1 MGEVA
6 ESAAAEVLRPGPAR
20 PLALDDRTRV
30 WIVHSG
36 RLDLFAVPVD
46 AAGEPVRHG
55 RYLFGLAAGEAGF
68 GVAAAACADGTRIA
82 LRGAASSGTEVIALR
97 RDHWVADPS
106 TAARIAE
113 QVDLWVAALSAA
125 LANADIRTDVLIEAD
140 SERQIKQGTRL
151 GPTRGGTVW
160 IEPREGTLRWFG
172 SEAAGITPDD
182 PPWPLAGPGW
192 AEAKSAVRLMTRST
206 AALQAEG
213 PDGAALWRALDQAN
227 GRCLELLAGEV
238 AVRDAAEAARI
249 SRKLRVN
256 AGMFAGSLGR
266 VAGVLRKGEVPAEPE
281 AAGDALF
288 AAAALVTARLGIR
301 LKPPTGTPDPDGQ
314 ARLDALCRAARV
326 NLRRVGLSDGW
337 YRRDN
342 GPLLGFRAGAQGSA
356 LPVALLPIGATAYE
370 LVDPESGA
378 RQPIGL
384 PEAAMLLPA
393 AYTFYRSLPD
403 LRATVAGVMR
413 FGAAGM
419 RADISRVFGMGL
431 IAGLLALVTPMI
443 SEPLFG
449 DILPRSDVAT
459 LAVVVLAM
467 AMATI
472 GTTAFAIVRGFSLLR
487 LEGRM
492 EAVLQAGL
500 WDRLLRLPTSF
511 FRQFTTGDLA
521 NRAMS
526 ITAIRTLLTSAVNSA
541 LMDGLF
547 SMMSFVLLFYYSWR
561 LALVATALA
570 VLATITSVGLSVW
583 QIPHQRAA
591 MRGMGEIGG
600 MTFQM
605 LIAVGKLRVA
615 GAEARAFGRWATTL
629 AEQNGHFFRAR
640 RIAALQQVVAQS
652 FPPLAALVIYAAVMK
667 LGPSG
672 ANGAPVLPLLT
683 LGAFMAFNAA
693 FGQFLAALMAVVTAL
708 TTAVTIVPLYER
720 IAPILEAVP
729 EAREDAAPPGELTGD
744 IEFRHVTF
752 RYVEGAPPVLDDLS
766 WQIAPGGYVA
776 FVGPSGCGKSTLIRL
791 LLGFE
796 QPESGAVFF
805 DRKDLSSLDL
815 AELRRQIGV
824 VMQGAALIS
833 GNIYDNIVGSLPL
846 SMEDAWAAARM
857 AGLADDIRAMPM
869 GMHTVLSEAASTLSG
884 GQRQRLIIARALV
897 RRPRILIFDEAT
909 SALDNRTQ
917 AIVNESI
924 DQLSMTR
931 IVVAHR
937 LSTIRHVD
945 RVYVLTNGRIV
956 ESGPPDEL
964 IEADGLFARMARRQ
978 TA

>member
-1 MGEVA
+1 MSELVETAGA
-6 ESAAAEVLRPGPAR
+6 VLRPGPAR
-20 PLALDDRTRV
+20 PLALDNRTRV
-30 WIVHSG
+30 WIVRSG
-36 RLDLFAVPVD
+36 RLDLFAVQID

-55 RYLFGLAAGEAGF
+55 RYLFGLVAGDACF
-68 GVAAAACADGTRIA
+68 GIAAAACADGTRIA
-82 LRGAASSGTEVIALR
+82 LRGAAPSGTEVIAFE
-97 RDHWVADPS
+97 RDRWVADPS
-106 TAARIAE
+106 EAGRIAE
-113 QVDLWVAALSAA
+113 RVELWVATLSTA
-125 LANADIRTDVLIEAD
+125 LAGSDMRADALIEAD
-140 SERQIKQGTRL
+140 SERQIKRGTRV
-151 GPTRGGTVW
+151 GPIRGGVVW
-160 IEPREGTLRWFG
+160 IEPQEGTLRWFG
-172 SEAAGITPDD
+172 SEAAGIAPGA

-192 AEAKSAVRLMTRST
+192 AEAISAVRLTTRST
-206 AALQAEG
+206 ASLQAEG
-213 PDGAALWRALDQAN
+213 PDGATLWQALDHAN
-227 GRCLELLAGEV
+227 ARCVGLLAREI
-238 AVRDAAEAARI
+238 AVRDAAEEARI

-256 AGMFAGSLGR
+256 AGMFASSLGR
-266 VAGVLRKGEVPAEPE
+266 VAGVLRKSALPTEPE
-281 AAGDALF
+281 AAGDPLF
-288 AAAALVTARLGIR
+288 AAAVLVTARLGIR
-301 LKPPTGTPDPDGQ
+301 LKPQTGMPDPDGQ

-326 NLRRVGLSDGW
+326 NLRRVGLADGW
-337 YRRDN
+337 YRKDN

-356 LPVALLPIGATAYE
+356 LPVALLPIGATGYE
-370 LVDPESGA
+370 LVDPEGGA
-378 RQPIGL
+378 SQRIGP
-384 PEAAMLLPA
+384 PEAAMLLPT

-403 LRATVAGVMR
+403 LPASVAGVVR

-419 RADISRVFGMGL
+419 RTDIVRMFGMGL
-431 IAGLLALVTPMI
+431 IGGLLALVTPMV

-449 DILPRSDVAT
+449 DILPRADVAT

-526 ITAIRTLLTSAVNSA
+526 IAAIRTLLTSTVNSA
-541 LMDGLF
+541 IMDGLF
-547 SMMSFVLLFYYSWR
+547 SIVSFALLFYYSWR
-561 LALVATALA
+561 LALVAAGLA
-570 VLATITSVGLSVW
+570 AVAIITSVGLSVW
-583 QIPHQRAA
+583 QVPHQRAA
-591 MRGMGEIGG
+591 MRGTGEIGG

-605 LIAVGKLRVA
+605 LMAVGKLRVA
-615 GAEARAFGRWATTL
+615 GAEARAFGRWATAL

-640 RIAALQQVVAQS
+640 RVAALQQVVAQS

-667 LGPSG
+667 LGPAE
-672 ANGAPVLPLLT
+672 ANGPAVLPLLT
-683 LGAFMAFNAA
+683 LGAFMAFNTA
-693 FGQFLAALMAVVTAL
+693 FGQFLAALMALVSAL
-708 TTAVTIVPLYER
+708 TTTAVMMVPLYER
-720 IAPILEAVP
+720 ISPILRTVP
-729 EAREDAAPPGELTGD
+729 EAHENAAPPGELTGD

-752 RYVEGAPPVLDDLS
+752 RYLEGAPPILDDVS
-766 WQIAPGGYVA
+766 WQIAPGGYIA
-776 FVGPSGCGKSTLIRL
+776 FVGPSGSGKSTLIRL

-796 QPESGAVFF
+796 QPESGGIFF

-815 AELRRQIGV
+815 GELRRQIGV
-824 VMQGAALIS
+824 VMQGAAVIS
-833 GNIYDNIVGSLPL
+833 GNIYDNIVGSLPA
-846 SMEDAWAAARM
+846 SMEDAWQAARM

-884 GQRQRLIIARALV
+884 GQRQRVIIARALV

-924 DQLSMTR
+924 DQLNMTR

-945 RVYVLTNGRIV
+945 RVYVLSNGRIV
-956 ESGPPDEL
+956 ESGPPDKL
-964 IEADGLFARMARRQ
+964 INADGLFSQMARRQ
-978 TA
+978 SA